1 MLTKKNLKKF
11 IQKFAVC
18 KKKLSS
24 AVDVK
29 IVLFI
34 TDLSL
39 FINNTCT
46 TLTMKKKILW
56 KNYLKTNQYGFE
68 LKHVI

>member
-1 MLTKKNLKKF
+1 MKT
-11 IQKFAVC
+11 
-18 KKKLSS
+18 
-24 AVDVK
+24 
-29 IVLFI
+29 VLFA

-46 TLTMKKKILW
+46 TLTIKKNAKLW
-56 KNYLKTNQYGFE
+56 KIYLKPNQYGSE